1 MKNTDERILHER
13 RRDKENQT
21 RSADRNA
28 CRKSAGM
35 GAGERRRVLP
45 AIDDAADACN
55 ETAGQYLTPGHGYKT
70 GEYKRHFAIE
80 RQLTGRHSYSATWHV
95 EAPYYRLTHLLEN
108 GHLTRDGTKRTKAV
122 KHIKYGR
129 QIAEQVLDEKMKGLW
144 E

>member
-1 MKNTDERILHER
+1 MNVGATKKIRPDQLTGTLAESLLEWERENEER
-13 RRDKENQT
+13 FFR
-21 RSADRNA
+21 
-28 CRKSAGM
+28 
-35 GAGERRRVLP
+35 
-45 AIDDAADACN
+45 AIDDATDACN

-95 EAPYYRLTHLLEN
+95 EAPHYRLTHLLEN